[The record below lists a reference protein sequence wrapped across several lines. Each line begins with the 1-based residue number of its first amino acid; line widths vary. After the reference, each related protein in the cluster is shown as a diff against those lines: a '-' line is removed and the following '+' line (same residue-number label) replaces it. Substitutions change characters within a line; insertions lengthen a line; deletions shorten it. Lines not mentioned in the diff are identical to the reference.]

1 MSETLKNLEYLKQSE
16 LPLEYVKIKTTKL
29 NDMELAKIN
38 YNTIMEEKFTEF
50 PILNYLRG
58 SVFVKLKHT
67 YKLLYRAMNRFNYPA
82 DIDTFDHCIEKLDG
96 MMILP
101 YIFEGRVYFSSRWSF
116 DTEPVRLAEQLA
128 TYDYK
133 EFVLKCYKANIY
145 LTFELVTSESFIKTI
160 YPKDRYGLYLVA
172 SQDYYGNPYPLVK
185 RDNEVWV
192 NNGNISI
199 KVPKLVKTPE
209 IYDFKTMD
217 ELEEFFKP
225 LEGRQFE
232 GVLVYKDSIPYKIKT
247 PQYKAIKNS
256 ITQLYTD
263 MAISVIEGDYERF
276 PNKELIHRFR
286 VLYDDILTLFESFK
300 YMVKKYRSKKAIA
313 KDIEFL
319 PPYFRA
325 LYYLFEKREDRALEL
340 LHKYYI
346 DRIIE
351 IMKLEADIDKE
362 DYTSYV

>member
-1 MSETLKNLEYLKQSE
+1 MTLDYIKESDLPLEYLK
-16 LPLEYVKIKTTKL
+16 IKTITI
-29 NDMELAKIN
+29 NDSELAKIN
-38 YNTIMEEKFTEF
+38 YNTMIEDKFIEF

-67 YKLLYRAMNRFNYPA
+67 YSLLYRGMNRFNYPV
-82 DIDTFDHCIEKLDG
+82 DIESFDHCIEKLDG

-116 DTEPVRLAEQLA
+116 DTEPVKIAEQLA

-133 EFVLKCYKANIY
+133 EFILKCYRAGIF
-145 LTFELVTSESFIKTI
+145 LTFELVTAQSFIKTI
-160 YPKDRYGLYLVA
+160 YPKSRYGLYLVA
-172 SQDYYGNPYPLVK
+172 SQDSEGNPYPLTK
-185 RDNEVWV
+185 IGDNVFV
-192 NNGNISI
+192 NSGNISI
-199 KVPKLVKTPE
+199 KVPKIILTPE
-209 IYDFKTMD
+209 IYDFKTMK

-225 LEGRQFE
+225 FDGRDFE
-232 GVLVYKDSIPYKIKT
+232 GVVVYKNSKPYKIKT

-256 ITQLYTD
+256 LTQLCTD
-263 MAISVIEGDYERF
+263 MAIAIINNEVNKFPRPDLMQRF
-276 PNKELIHRFR
+276 KI
-286 VLYDDILTLFESFK
+286 LYDDILTLFESFK

-319 PPYFRA
+319 PYYFNA
-325 LYYLFEKREDRALEL
+325 LYYLFEGREDKALEI

-351 IMKLEADIDKE
+351 IMKLDAYTVEE
-362 DYTSYV
+362 DYNSYV